1 MSDHKIQVKLL
12 NKELHTLANHYKNI
26 LVPNNQGSGIYDIPK
41 TFWQLEVGLKIEN
54 GITKGKPCKFSLY
67 DYEQRMFQRNR
78 YMKREPQHCEVAKMG
93 TEPFKTTDEF
103 REFEM
108 NRLWNK
114 WSHALDRY
122 TFFLK
127 KITPKADE
135 ILKQP
140 EFNWHLT
147 MFTPEIQNGLS
158 DRLRRREQGK
168 LADWE
173 QKIIRYA

>member
-1 MSDHKIQVKLL
+1 M
-12 NKELHTLANHYKNI
+12 
-26 LVPNNQGSGIYDIPK
+26 
-41 TFWQLEVGLKIEN
+41 
-54 GITKGKPCKFSLY
+54 
-67 DYEQRMFQRNR
+67 R
-78 YMKREPQHCEVAKMG
+78 REPQHCEVACMG
-93 TEPFKTTDEF
+93 TEPFKSTDEF

-108 NRLWNK
+108 NRLWTK

-140 EFNWHLT
+140 EFSWHLT
-147 MFTPEIQNGLS
+147 MFTEEIQNGLS
-158 DRLRRREQGK
+158 DRNRRKKQGK

>member
-26 LVPNNQGSGIYDIPK
+26 LVPNGLAGGFYDLPK
-41 TFWQLEVGLKIEN
+41 TYWQLEVGLKIEN

-78 YMKREPQHCEVAKMG
+78 YMKREPHHCEVAFMG

-108 NRLWNK
+108 NRLFNK
-114 WSHALDRY
+114 WTHALDRY

-127 KITPKADE
+127 KVTLKADE

-140 EFNWHLT
+140 EFDWHKT
-147 MFTPEIQNGLS
+147 MLSPEIEMGLR
-158 DRLRRREQGK
+158 DRNRRKKQGK